1 MGQNPGRGMV
11 KLETCDQAV
20 TDIDNVVAA
29 VRLHSPSDEFQNHRI
44 LVIDDNRSIHD
55 DFRKILGSK
64 PVSSASLDTKEA
76 LLFGSTSTQ
85 FTTDSYE
92 IDSAYQ
98 GAEGLSMIQEAR
110 DEGRDYSVAFVD
122 VRMPPGL
129 DGIETVERA
138 TRIDPDLQIVICT
151 AYSDYTTEQIVG
163 RIGTTD
169 RLLFLRKPFDAIAA
183 QFLTIA
189 LTEKWRFSRQIAS
202 LVKTQQNCISNLD
215 RVVDIVELEKQKL
228 DDSNFELTAHSDQ
241 LSRCLQERTVE
252 ILGTRDVAVFALAQL
267 AESRDPETGEHLVR
281 MRNYAQIL
289 AEHLSHDSPYAR
301 DIDAKFLE
309 DLFRSTPLHD
319 IGKVGIPD
327 NILLKP
333 GPLTHDEFEIMKQH
347 TEIGAIALERAVS
360 KTPFGSFLCMAA
372 DIARHHHERAD
383 GKGYPLGLMGQ
394 QIPLPA
400 RLAAVA
406 DVFDALT
413 SKRVYKDEIAVDQA
427 RSMIE
432 EQSGTQFDAI
442 IVGAFRECF
451 DDLVRAKAASDGA
464 ASKESENLSH
474 NV

>member
-1 MGQNPGRGMV
+1 MIEPGIR
-11 KLETCDQAV
+11 DQSVADIAQAVSGIDSAV
-20 TDIDNVVAA
+20 TDMGLLPKVEI
-29 VRLHSPSDEFQNHRI
+29 QNRRI
-44 LVIDDNRSIHD
+44 LVIDDNPSIHE

-64 PVSSASLDTKEA
+64 SVSSASLDAKEA
-76 LLFGSTSTQ
+76 LLFGSKSRQPTI
-85 FTTDSYE
+85 DGYE
-92 IDSAYQ
+92 VDSAYQ
-98 GAEGLSMIQEAR
+98 CAEGLSMIKKAR
-110 DEGRDYSVAFVD
+110 DEGRGYSLAFID

-129 DGIETVERA
+129 DGMETVERA
-138 TRIDPDLQIVICT
+138 TRLDPDLQMVLCT
-151 AYSDYTTEQIVG
+151 AYADYTAEQIFG

-189 LTEKWRFSRQIAS
+189 LTEKWRLTRQVAN
-202 LVKTQQNCISNLD
+202 LVKTQQNHITNLD
-215 RVVDIVELEKQKL
+215 RVVDLVALEKQAL
-228 DDSNFELTAHSDQ
+228 DSSNMELTAQSDE
-241 LSRCLQERTVE
+241 LSRRLQQITVE

-327 NILLKP
+327 HILLKP
-333 GPLTHDEFEIMKQH
+333 GRLTHDEFEIMKQH

-394 QIPLPA
+394 QIPIPA

-413 SKRVYKDEIAVDQA
+413 SKRVYKDEIAVDEA

-432 EQSGTQFDAI
+432 EQSGTQFDP
-442 IVGAFRECF
+442 VMVDAFRECF
-451 DDLVRAKAASDGA
+451 DDLVRAKAASDDA
-464 ASKESENLSH
+464 ASKESKNLSH

>member
-1 MGQNPGRGMV
+1 MIR
-11 KLETCDQAV
+11 
-20 TDIDNVVAA
+20 
-29 VRLHSPSDEFQNHRI
+29 S
-44 LVIDDNRSIHD
+44 LVIGSI
-55 DFRKILGSK
+55 
-64 PVSSASLDTKEA
+64 A
-76 LLFGSTSTQ
+76 LLN
-85 FTTDSYE
+85 
-92 IDSAYQ
+92 
-98 GAEGLSMIQEAR
+98 
-110 DEGRDYSVAFVD
+110 SVAPAWAQTSF
-122 VRMPPGL
+122 
-129 DGIETVERA
+129 
-138 TRIDPDLQIVICT
+138 DPDLQIVICT

-183 QFLTIA
+183 QFLTMA
-189 LTEKWRFSRQIAS
+189 LTEKWRLSRQIAS

-333 GPLTHDEFEIMKQH
+333 GRLDSDEFEIMKQH
-347 TEIGAIALERAVS
+347 AEIGAVALERAVLKS
-360 KTPFGSFLCMAA
+360 PYGSFLCMAA
-372 DIARHHHERAD
+372 DIARHHHERID
-383 GKGYPLGLMGQ
+383 GKGYPYGLVDQ
-394 QIPLPA
+394 QIPIAA
-400 RLAAVA
+400 RLASLA

-413 SKRVYKDEIAVDQA
+413 SKRVYKDAMEVDEA
-427 RSMIE
+427 RSIIE
-432 EQSGTQFDAI
+432 QASGTQFDP
-442 IVGAFRECF
+442 VVVDAFSECF
-451 DDLVRAKAASDGA
+451 DDFIQAKAATDGA
-464 ASKESENLSH
+464 ASEQIENWSL
-474 NV
+474 NA